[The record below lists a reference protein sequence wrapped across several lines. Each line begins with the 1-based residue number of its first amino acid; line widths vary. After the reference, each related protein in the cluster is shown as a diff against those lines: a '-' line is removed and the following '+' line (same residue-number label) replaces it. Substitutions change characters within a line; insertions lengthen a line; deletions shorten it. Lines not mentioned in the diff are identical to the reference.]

1 MRDMLACRR
10 AEELLSD
17 DLDGTLDGV
26 LGADLLAHLDSCE
39 RCRELRAAVA
49 EVMEVLRSA
58 PAREPAAD
66 LAERA
71 AAAALARGRAPAPAR
86 MKLPGMM
93 GLPPWV
99 LATAA
104 VLALA
109 LSTGLV
115 AASGSSKSL
124 GAPGRIAQK
133 VSAAGVYVAEKKDR
147 LVEDFRMLRVVVGTA
162 FEGRLDR
169 MNDRVDD
176 YRRLLERRRRD
187 EQLQRSQEGATEAAP
202 GKGPRPEEPRET
214 PSPAAK
220 ARRTSQKLLNPA
232 GNDLVKACE
241 RRGASAPAARA

>member
-17 DLDGTLDGV
+17 DLEGTLDGV
-26 LGADLLAHLDSCE
+26 LSADLQAHLETCP
-39 RCRELRAAVA
+39 RCRDLRGAVA
-49 EVMEVLRSA
+49 EVMEMLRA
-58 PAREPAAD
+58 HVEREPTAD

-71 AAAALARGRAPAPAR
+71 ASAALLAGRAPAAAR
-86 MKLPGMM
+86 MRVPGMM

-115 AASGSSKSL
+115 TASGSTRTL
-124 GAPGRIAQK
+124 GATSRLAQK
-133 VSAAGVYVAEKKDR
+133 VSAAGVYVAEKKDH

-176 YRRLLERRRRD
+176 YRKLLERRRRD
-187 EQLQRSQEGATEAAP
+187 EELKRSQDGAPAAAP
-202 GKGPRPEEPRET
+202 GSVPPSRAPKPEQ
-214 PSPAAK
+214 
-220 ARRTSQKLLNPA
+220 TSQKLLNSAPDA
-232 GNDLVKACE
+232 LVKACE
-241 RRGASAPAARA
+241 HGGNGLSPVRPSSS